1 MTSTNLAQFMG
12 TPQQSDRFYGV
23 TIGIVTNNQDQE
35 NLGRVK
41 VKFPWLTETDEGY
54 WARVLTPM
62 AGTNKDKKTNNSY
75 GIYFLPEVD
84 TEVLVAFE
92 HGAIEFPYI
101 LGALWNGQ
109 DKPIDSNSDG
119 KNNRRI
125 IQSRSGHMIRF
136 DDTKDDEKIEII
148 DKSGKNSI
156 VISTKEN
163 TITITGDADISIQS
177 KNGKLKLSG
186 KGIEVKSEAEIKINA
201 QQNLD
206 LQAGPQ
212 MNIKANM
219 VNIN

>member
-1 MTSTNLAQFMG
+1 MMSTQLAQIMG
-12 TPQQSDRFYGV
+12 APESRDRFYGV
-23 TIGIVTNNQDQE
+23 TIGIVTNNQDKE

-62 AGTNKDKKTNNSY
+62 AGTNQDTKNRY

-101 LGALWNGQ
+101 LGALWNGK
-109 DKPIDSNSDG
+109 DKPIESNSDG
-119 KNNRRI
+119 KNNLRTLK
-125 IQSRSGHMIRF
+125 SRSGHTIRL

-148 DKSGKNSI
+148 DSSGKNRI
-156 VISTKEN
+156 VISTKAN
-163 TITITGDADISIQS
+163 TVTISSDADIAIQS
-177 KNGKLKLSG
+177 QNGKLKLSG
-186 KGIEVKSEAEIKINA
+186 KGIELKSAAEIKVEA
-201 QQNLD
+201 KQTLD
-206 LQAGPQ
+206 LKAGPQ
-212 MNIKANM
+212 LNINAKM